1 MSVLVCGGAG
11 YIGSHCVRM
20 LSEHGYECIIYD
32 NLSEGHKEAVEG
44 YTLIQGDL
52 RDRKKL
58 SEVFENY
65 NIDGVIHF
73 AAYALVG
80 VSMEQPLEYY
90 NNNVYATM
98 CLLEE
103 MKEHG
108 VDKIV
113 FSSTCATYGEPSY
126 LPIDENM
133 PSNPCNP
140 YGQTKKD
147 IENMLKWCE
156 EAYGIHYVALRY
168 FNAAGAMLDG
178 SIGEDHKLETHLI
191 PIVLQQVS
199 GQREKIYVYGADY
212 PTNDGSCIRDYVHV
226 LDLADAHIKA
236 FSYLEQ
242 GGESG
247 SFNLGTGIPVSV
259 IDIINCVED
268 VTGKKVNYEVTA
280 RRKGDPAQLIA
291 SYRKAEKILGWVPHY
306 SKTDVIIKSAWE
318 WHSKHPHG
326 FNSNR

>member
-1 MSVLVCGGAG
+1 MSILVCGGAG

-20 LSEHGYECIIYD
+20 LSKHGYECIIYD
-32 NLSEGHKEAVEG
+32 NLSEGHMEAVEE

-52 RDRKKL
+52 RDKKKL

-259 IDIINCVED
+259 IDIINCVEN
-268 VTGKKVNYEVTA
+268 VTGRRVKYEVTE

-291 SYRKAEKILGWVPHY
+291 SYEKAENILGWIPHY
-306 SKTDVIIKSAWE
+306 SKTDIIIKSAWE
-318 WHSKHPHG
+318 WHRKHPHG
-326 FNSNR
+326 FSGER

>member
-80 VSMEQPLEYY
+80 ISMEQPLEYY

-113 FSSTCATYGEPSY
+113 FSSTCATYGEPLY

>member
-20 LSEHGYECIIYD
+20 LSKHGYECVIYD
-32 NLSEGHKEAVEG
+32 NLSEGHREAVER

-103 MKEHG
+103 MKGHG

-191 PIVLQQVS
+191 PLVLQQIS
-199 GQREKIYVYGADY
+199 GQREKIYVYGTDY

-259 IDIINCVED
+259 MDIIHCVEN
-268 VTGKKVNYEVTA
+268 VTGKKVNYEFTA

-291 SYRKAEKILGWVPHY
+291 SYAKAEKILGWTPHY

-318 WHSKHPHG
+318 WHSRHPHG
-326 FNSNR
+326 FSSNR

>member
-20 LSEHGYECIIYD
+20 LSKHGYECVIYD
-32 NLSEGHKEAVEG
+32 NLSEGHREAVEG

-58 SEVFENY
+58 SEVFKNY

-80 VSMEQPLEYY
+80 VSMEHPLEYY

-103 MKEHG
+103 MRGHG

-191 PIVLQQVS
+191 PLVLQQVS
-199 GQREKIYVYGADY
+199 GQREKIYVYGTDY

-259 IDIINCVED
+259 IDIINCVEN
-268 VTGKKVNYEVTA
+268 VTGKKVNYELTA

-291 SYRKAEKILGWVPHY
+291 SYAKAEKILGWTPHY
-306 SKTDVIIKSAWE
+306 SKTDVIIESAWE

-326 FNSNR
+326 FSSNR

>member
-1 MSVLVCGGAG
+1 
-11 YIGSHCVRM
+11 
-20 LSEHGYECIIYD
+20 
-32 NLSEGHKEAVEG
+32 
-44 YTLIQGDL
+44 
-52 RDRKKL
+52 
-58 SEVFENY
+58 
-65 NIDGVIHF
+65 
-73 AAYALVG
+73 
-80 VSMEQPLEYY
+80 
-90 NNNVYATM
+90 
-98 CLLEE
+98 
-103 MKEHG
+103 
-108 VDKIV
+108 
-113 FSSTCATYGEPSY
+113 
-126 LPIDENM
+126 M

-259 IDIINCVED
+259 IDIINCVEN
-268 VTGKKVNYEVTA
+268 VTGKRVKYEVTE

-291 SYRKAEKILGWVPHY
+291 SYEKAENILGWIPHY
-306 SKTDVIIKSAWE
+306 SKTDIIIKSAWE
-318 WHSKHPHG
+318 WHRKHPHG
-326 FNSNR
+326 FSGDR

>member
-1 MSVLVCGGAG
+1 MYDIIDLGE
-11 YIGSHCVRM
+11 YIC
-20 LSEHGYECIIYD
+20 E
-32 NLSEGHKEAVEG
+32 
-44 YTLIQGDL
+44 
-52 RDRKKL
+52 RKRIDKKQYLQL

-259 IDIINCVED
+259 IDIINCVEN
-268 VTGKKVNYEVTA
+268 VTGKRVKYEVTE

-291 SYRKAEKILGWVPHY
+291 SYEKAENILGWIPHY
-306 SKTDVIIKSAWE
+306 SKTDIIIKSAWE
-318 WHSKHPHG
+318 WHRKHPHG
-326 FNSNR
+326 FSGDR

>member
-1 MSVLVCGGAG
+1 
-11 YIGSHCVRM
+11 
-20 LSEHGYECIIYD
+20 
-32 NLSEGHKEAVEG
+32 
-44 YTLIQGDL
+44 
-52 RDRKKL
+52 
-58 SEVFENY
+58 
-65 NIDGVIHF
+65 
-73 AAYALVG
+73 
-80 VSMEQPLEYY
+80 MEQPLEYY

-259 IDIINCVED
+259 IDIINCVEN
-268 VTGKKVNYEVTA
+268 VTGKRVKYEVTE

-291 SYRKAEKILGWVPHY
+291 SYEKAENILGWIPHY
-306 SKTDVIIKSAWE
+306 SKTDIIIKSAWE
-318 WHSKHPHG
+318 WHRKHPHG
-326 FNSNR
+326 FSGDR